1 VISAELSLPR
11 VAEDLSVRDKQGI
24 DPPNRLKRATFDP
37 SHGETLGV
45 VFGLAFHHA
54 RKPMVNSDS
63 LRASTTVLQT
73 LKVKWDFNTY
83 FRLPFQPKQ
92 HWPLRQETK
101 VESTVA
107 LGRV

>member
-1 VISAELSLPR
+1 MATALSATFHVFAGKLIFLSCDFCGIVAAS

-73 LKVKWDFNTY
+73 DL
-83 FRLPFQPKQ
+83 L
-92 HWPLRQETK
+92 
-101 VESTVA
+101 
-107 LGRV
+107 